1 MMKLY
6 DSLHKCSI
14 SYNTMIGTCCRV
26 IHNERIKLQEKKLNS
41 VAKFAKETATTLLV
55 DSFDD

>member
-1 MMKLY
+1 
-6 DSLHKCSI
+6 
-14 SYNTMIGTCCRV
+14 MIGTCCRV

-41 VAKFAKETATTLLV
+41 VAKFAKETATSLLV